1 MKYARSALLLTLL
14 AATPVLAQQKQPE
27 TPEQTEPAAD
37 LAFGA
42 FQRGEY
48 LTAYTEA
55 TRRIEATKD
64 PKAMTLVAEL
74 LANGLGVKRDEAR
87 AVHWY
92 KLAAEAGDRAAI
104 YALGIHYLEGRGAPQ
119 NSVDAC
125 AWHTLARARS
135 VSDPDLD
142 RVCDTLAPKSKEA
155 LTKRLQHWLKGPGED
170 RS

>member
-1 MKYARSALLLTLL
+1 MRGNPVAQNRYARILST
-14 AATPVLAQQKQPE
+14 
-27 TPEQTEPAAD
+27 
-37 LAFGA
+37 
-42 FQRGEY
+42 
-48 LTAYTEA
+48 
-55 TRRIEATKD
+55 
-64 PKAMTLVAEL
+64 
-74 LANGLGVKRDEAR
+74 
-87 AVHWY
+87 
-92 KLAAEAGDRAAI
+92 
-104 YALGIHYLEGRGAPQ
+104 GRGAPQ